1 MNVKVYLVLRRK
13 SAVCVSLAV
22 LCLIGL
28 VYSSSFQS
36 KSPSIHQTNAAASVG
51 VAEIAKPFSYANSKA
66 DAPVPKAVIV
76 SAENLTIPP
85 DDLSMEMLA
94 AEQAQARPGGDI
106 APAWNPATPSTGAVR
121 QGMLYLRQSLPTFSS
136 TKSASSSATPQQL
149 LAVGAAQYLDT
160 PFQSLFASVFK
171 HGSEE
176 SLSAPDP
183 AKPKDQTPTN
193 PFSEAKQKAEA
204 EAPPPTPVAAAP
216 PPAPPKETPPP
227 ADQSAKPT
235 PSTPVTVP
243 KPAAPDG
250 PYTVLGD
257 FNGTGVLAAMS
268 ASRIDDGTFAFANG
282 QRVFNLYINPAAVEL
297 QRSFAVDDF
306 NGDGMADILVTSR
319 AALFG
324 ALRLGD
330 DKGNF
335 QLADTFVTGYEP
347 TVPVPGLL
355 QGTQRDILSVNMRTG
370 TVVTFRK
377 QDRYSQVLSQN
388 LINFLP
394 DFVARA
400 TEMASDS
407 DRFIAAQAGKAV
419 QVYQWQDDGTLA
431 SSSDSI
437 PPDPSIVLYK
447 DFLQE
452 GATGILQVYQVGSS
466 ASVLLT
472 IHSQSFNVA
481 NFRVFPQIFLVFGD
495 LTKRGNLDV
504 AVAYL
509 LSSNTSK

>member
-1 MNVKVYLVLRRK
+1 M
-13 SAVCVSLAV
+13 SLAV

-36 KSPSIHQTNAAASVG
+36 KPPSIHQPNAAASVG
-51 VAEIAKPFSYANSKA
+51 VAEVAKPFSYAISKA

-76 SAENLTIPP
+76 SAENLPVPP
-85 DDLSMEMLA
+85 DDLRMEMLA
-94 AEQAQARPGGDI
+94 AEQAQARSGGDI
-106 APAWNPATPSTGAVR
+106 APVWNPATPSTVAVR
-121 QGMLYLRQSLPTFSS
+121 QGMLYRLSLPTFSS
-136 TKSASSSATPQQL
+136 TKSASSSATPRQL
-149 LAVGAAQYLDT
+149 LAASAAQYLDT
-160 PFQSLFASVFK
+160 PFHSLFASVFK

-183 AKPKDQTPTN
+183 VKPKDQAPN
-193 PFSEAKQKAEA
+193 PFSEAKLKAEA
-204 EAPPPTPVAAAP
+204 EAPPPTPVAATP

-227 ADQSAKPT
+227 ADQNVKPT
-235 PSTPVTVP
+235 PSTPITVP

-268 ASRIDDGTFAFANG
+268 ASRIDDGTFAFADG
-282 QRVFNLYINPAAVEL
+282 QRTFNLYINPTAVEL

-330 DKGNF
+330 DKGDF

-370 TVVTFRK
+370 AVVTFRK
-377 QDRYSQVLSQN
+377 QDRYGRVLGQN

-419 QVYQWQDDGTLA
+419 QVYQWQDNGTLA

-437 PPDPSIVLYK
+437 PPDPSIALYK

-472 IHSQSFNVA
+472 IHRQSFNVA

-495 LTKRGNLDV
+495 LTRSGNLDV